1 MKFRYLTKFHLQWCA
16 VLSQLGHHHQALKQ
30 SRIASDHA
38 MDSILYTEKIADRKL
53 RKSSHQTR
61 LRQQSSSKTSLT
73 RHLDSNN
80 FHYSME
86 GSQLLGYK
94 TRTQSKIGMRSSS
107 VSSTNS
113 ARSIILKDHGKSF
126 TSMDKVHSFNLK
138 VSEISDDGSERSS
151 PGQAF

>member
-1 MKFRYLTKFHLQWCA
+1 MEECGDYLKKSIETLEEFVDLSNRCSPALSKDFLDQANKTKSSITAFLNDRLMKFRYLTKFHLQWCA

-53 RKSSHQTR
+53 RKSSYQTR

-73 RHLDSNN
+73 RHLNDHN

-86 GSQLLGYK
+86 GS
-94 TRTQSKIGMRSSS
+94 
-107 VSSTNS
+107 
-113 ARSIILKDHGKSF
+113 
-126 TSMDKVHSFNLK
+126 
-138 VSEISDDGSERSS
+138 
-151 PGQAF
+151 